1 MRKAPEAGITVDED
15 LPTEV
20 RKITITPSAAGAYPI
35 YCKNR
40 LLFFKGHR
48 ERGMEGILEVVP

>member
-1 MRKAPEAGITVDED
+1 M
-15 LPTEV
+15 EV
-20 RKITITPSAAGAYPI
+20 WKITITPTAAATYPI

-40 LLFFKGHR
+40 LLFFKSHR

>member
-1 MRKAPEAGITVDED
+1 MN
-15 LPTEV
+15 L
-20 RKITITPSAAGAYPI
+20 TPSAAGAYPI

>member
-1 MRKAPEAGITVDED
+1 MNLT
-15 LPTEV
+15 PT
-20 RKITITPSAAGAYPI
+20 AAGAFPI
-35 YCKNR
+35 YCKNT